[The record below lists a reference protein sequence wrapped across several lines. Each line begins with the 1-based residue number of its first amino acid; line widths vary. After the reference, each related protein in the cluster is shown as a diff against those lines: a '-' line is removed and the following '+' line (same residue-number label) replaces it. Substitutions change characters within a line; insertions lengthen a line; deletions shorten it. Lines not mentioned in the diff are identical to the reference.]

1 MQIFYQKLLLLA
13 IYIFMDV
20 PYPPYPIVAK
30 NNFIEYRKKSIM
42 STPIYWGWLPPPKSY
57 DFVPFP

>member
-20 PYPPYPIVAK
+20 PYPALGNPLFYEGHHHSQDLRGNLK
-30 NNFIEYRKKSIM
+30 
-42 STPIYWGWLPPPKSY
+42 T
-57 DFVPFP
+57 